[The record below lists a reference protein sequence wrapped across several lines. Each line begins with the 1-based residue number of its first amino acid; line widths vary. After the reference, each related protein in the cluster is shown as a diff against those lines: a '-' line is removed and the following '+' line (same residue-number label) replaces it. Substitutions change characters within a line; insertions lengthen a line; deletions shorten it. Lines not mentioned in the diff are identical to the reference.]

1 MGARGPKPQPTAT
14 KEARG
19 NPGKR
24 RLNEW
29 EPIPPKGEV
38 NPPRSLRGDA
48 LDVWKRE
55 APIAIAMRTLTTAD
69 VTLFTIYCRR
79 VAELEMVE
87 NDILDMKEAKRDERA
102 NAGES
107 GYDARHPLVDVSGDG
122 GVHINRLASL
132 RRELAAEVRD
142 LGDRFGMSPVSRTKI
157 NVRLGDGLT
166 PNVRPAPG
174 SREAKQEGVLG
185 RVIGGVATDGGGKR
199 LSIG

>member
-1 MGARGPKPQPTAT
+1 MGRNRQPTAI

-38 NPPRSLRGDA
+38 EPPASLKGDA
-48 LDVWKRE
+48 LAVWKRE
-55 APIAIAMRTLTTAD
+55 SPIAIAMRTLTTAD
-69 VTLFTIYCRR
+69 VTLFARYCRA
-79 VAELEMVE
+79 VAELAMM
-87 NDILDMKEAKRDERA
+87 DADFADMEAEREEKRAMGESEAK
-102 NAGES
+102 
-107 GYDARHPLVDVSGDG
+107 YRHPFLRETDSGG
-122 GVHINRLASL
+122 CTVNQIAYY
-132 RRELAAEVRD
+132 RD
-142 LGDRFGMSPVSRTKI
+142 KLEDKVISMGERFGMNPVGRTKI

-174 SREAKQEGVLG
+174 SREAKQEGVLAKVVGGEVAG
-185 RVIGGVATDGGGKR
+185 RNR

>member
-1 MGARGPKPQPTAT
+1 MGLRGPKKTPTAIV
-14 KEARG
+14 EARG

-38 NPPRSLRGDA
+38 VPPTSLKGEA

-55 APIAIAMRTLTTAD
+55 SPIAIAMRTLTTAD
-69 VTLFTIYCRR
+69 VTLFARYCRA
-79 VAELEMVE
+79 VAELAMMDRDFEEMLAE
-87 NDILDMKEAKRDERA
+87 RDEHRA
-102 NAGES
+102 MGED
-107 GYDARHPLVDVSGDG
+107 GAKYRHPFVRESETG
-122 GVHINRLASL
+122 GASINQVGYYRDRL
-132 RRELAAEVRD
+132 EDKVKD
-142 LGDRFGMSPVSRTKI
+142 LGDRFGFSPVSRTKI

-174 SREAKQEGVLG
+174 SREAKQEGVLAKVVGGEVAG
-185 RVIGGVATDGGGKR
+185 RNR

>member
-14 KEARG
+14 KQARG

-29 EPIPPKGEV
+29 EPMPPQGEV
-38 NPPRSLRGDA
+38 LPPPTLQGEA

-69 VTLFTIYCRR
+69 VTLFVIYCRR

-87 NDILDMKEAKRDERA
+87 NDILDMKDAKRDA
-102 NAGES
+102 GGES

-122 GVHINRLASL
+122 GIHISRLASL

-142 LGDRFGMSPVSRTKI
+142 LGDRFGFSATARTKI

-166 PNVRPAPG
+166 PNVKAAAG
-174 SREAKQEGVLG
+174 SVEARRDGVLAK
-185 RVIGGVATDGGGKR
+185 VVGGQVDGGKSLR
-199 LSIG
+199 VS

>member
-1 MGARGPKPQPTAT
+1 MGARGPKPQPTAV

-29 EPIPPKGEV
+29 EPIPPKGDV
-38 NPPRSLRGDA
+38 QPPSSLRGDA
-48 LDVWKRE
+48 LEVWKRE
-55 APIAIAMRTLTTAD
+55 APVAIAMRTLTTAD
-69 VTLFTIYCRR
+69 VTLFAIYCRR

-87 NDILDMKEAKRDERA
+87 ADIYDMKEASRARRDD
-102 NAGES
+102 AGENA
-107 GYDARHPLVDVSGDG
+107 YDARHPLVDVSGDG

-142 LGDRFGMSPVSRTKI
+142 LGDRFGFSPVSRTKI

-166 PNVRPAPG
+166 PDVRPTPG
-174 SREAKQEGVLG
+174 SREAKQAGVLA
-185 RVIGGVATDGGGKR
+185 RVVGGEVAGGGNR
-199 LSIG
+199 LSVG